1 MCGVVSGVKAMLAT
15 LEKPNYRRVKQEAS
29 RLLREF
35 GVDSPP
41 VDPVTISRGIGLKV
55 VFVEFDRAHDNIS
68 GFYDPV
74 ENSIYVNSEEFALR
88 QTFTIAHELGHKI
101 LHEEWAK
108 SADYKILYRDQSLN
122 DDDPHEK
129 EANAFAAHLLVP
141 RSMLDLYWDKLS
153 LTELSK
159 LFAVSVPVIKN
170 RLSIEYG
177 I

>member
-1 MCGVVSGVKAMLAT
+1 MLAT
-15 LEKPNYRRVKQEAS
+15 LEKPNYRRAKSEAS
-29 RLLREF
+29 RLLGDF
-35 GVDSPP
+35 GIDFPP
-41 VDPVTISRGIGLKV
+41 VDPVTIARNLGMKV
-55 VFVEFDRAHDNIS
+55 VFVEFDREHDNIS
-68 GFYDPV
+68 GFYDPA

-108 SADYKILYRDQSLN
+108 SADYKILYRDQLLA

-129 EANAFAAHLLVP
+129 EANAFAANLLVP

-153 LTELSK
+153 LSELSK

-170 RLSIEYG
+170 RLSFEYG

>member
-1 MCGVVSGVKAMLAT
+1 
-15 LEKPNYRRVKQEAS
+15 
-29 RLLREF
+29 
-35 GVDSPP
+35 
-41 VDPVTISRGIGLKV
+41 
-55 VFVEFDRAHDNIS
+55 
-68 GFYDPV
+68 
-74 ENSIYVNSEEFALR
+74 VNGEEFALR

-108 SADYKILYRDQSLN
+108 SADYKILYRDQLLN

-141 RSMLDLYWDKLS
+141 RAMLDLYWDKLS

>member
-1 MCGVVSGVKAMLAT
+1 MLAT
-15 LEKPNYRRVKQEAS
+15 LEKPNYRRVKLEAS
-29 RLLREF
+29 RLLNEF
-35 GVDSPP
+35 GIDSPP
-41 VDPVTISRGIGLKV
+41 VDPVTIARGIGLKV
-55 VFVEFDRAHDNIS
+55 VFVEFDRDHNNIS

-108 SADYKILYRDQSLN
+108 SADYKILYRDQLLN

-129 EANAFAAHLLVP
+129 EANSFAANLLVP

-170 RLSIEYG
+170 RLSFEYG